1 MPLVPPDTSR
11 SYTCGTNGLVTVCLS
26 CEILSG
32 VAAHHHLAQG
42 QALELGSQS
51 EACV

>member
-1 MPLVPPDTSR
+1 MLLVPPDISR
-11 SYTCGTNGLVTVCLS
+11 SRTCGPDGLVTICLS

-42 QALELGSQS
+42 QALELES
-51 EACV
+51 